1 MSSNFDEF
9 QRQLAREQQAQFAGS
24 IHRATR
30 KLALEALRR
39 VVLKTPVDTGRA
51 RGNWQTTIDRPATG
65 TQETTDPSGG
75 QTISEGSNVIG
86 QAPIFRPI
94 VLTNNL
100 PYIERLEDGS
110 SQQAPNGM
118 LSVTVAELESQF
130 REIDDA
136 DLL

>member
-1 MSSNFDEF
+1 MTSNFDEF
-9 QRQLAREQQAQFAGS
+9 QRELHREQEAQFAGS

-51 RGNWQTTIDRPATG
+51 RGNWQTTIGRPATG
-65 TQETTDPSGG
+65 QTEATDPSGG
-75 QTISEGSNVIG
+75 QTISRGSQVIG

-94 VLTNNL
+94 TLANNL
-100 PYIERLEDGS
+100 PYIERLESGS

-118 LSVTVAELESQF
+118 VATTVSELESQF
-130 REIDDA
+130 RDINDA
-136 DLL
+136 DLR